1 MFRAIFLIILLVY
14 SLLPLKAQIYDN
26 GIGLRIGETQGVV
39 FKHFINQPTAI
50 EANISFFRGGINAY
64 LLGEYHIYGVVPGEN
79 LSVYVGGGLH
89 AAYVDGTKIPG
100 WYPDDPGFSYQ
111 SLAGID
117 LIVGAEYSFDE
128 FPFCIGLDVKPAL
141 NILGNLHYWQGW
153 GISVKYIFISSQPLQ

>member
-1 MFRAIFLIILLVY
+1 VFRIIFLIIFFVY
-14 SLLPLKAQIYDN
+14 ILTPLKAQIYDN
-26 GIGLRIGETQGVV
+26 DIDLKIADLQGVV
-39 FKHFINQPTAI
+39 FKHFNNKPLAI
-50 EANISFFRGGINAY
+50 EDNTSFFRSGINAY